1 MACTTILIGKKAS
14 WDGSTIIAR
23 NEDSSNGEFCPKR
36 FVVVHPSEQPRH
48 YKGVISHVEI
58 DLPDDPQRY
67 TSCPN
72 AILDK
77 GIWGEAGIN
86 EAQVAMSATE
96 TLTTNERV
104 LGADPL
110 VELRAAKG
118 VPGEDGFEPEVPGG
132 IGEEDFLTI
141 VLPYVRTAREG
152 VLRLGSLLEQ
162 FGTYE
167 MNGTAFS
174 DADEVWWMET
184 VGGHHWIARR
194 VPDDCYVTMPNQ
206 LGIDYFDLDD
216 ALGEQRDFMCSADL
230 REWMAQNHL
239 DLTLAEQWGA
249 DGPLGGRG
257 ADGVCS
263 RFNPR
268 EAFGSHSERDHV
280 YNTCRAWYMQRCLNP
295 SDDWDGP
302 DAEFGP
308 ESDDLPWCRVPERKL
323 TMEDVKDVLSS
334 HYEGTPFD
342 PYGELGTVEQRRR
355 YRTIGI
361 NRQSEL
367 AAMQIRPYGPAATR
381 GVEWLTYGSN
391 PFNTLV
397 PFYTEVGDTPA
408 YLRDT
413 TARVTTESF
422 YWANRLVAALADAR
436 HNDNENT
443 IGTYRERTMAFGHR
457 VLRETDAAVA
467 GLEERGA
474 SEAEVRG
481 ALEAANRRIADELRE
496 ETDGLLDRVLYTTS
510 MHMRN
515 AFSLSDH

>member
-184 VGGHHWIARR
+184 VGGHRWIARR
-194 VPDDCYVTMPNQ
+194 VPDDAYVTMPNQ
-206 LGIDYFDLDD
+206 LGIDDFDLDD
-216 ALGEQRDFMCSADL
+216 ALGEGREFLCSADL
-230 REWMAQNHL
+230 REWMAANHL
-239 DLTLAEQWGA
+239 DLTLGEGA
-249 DGPLGGRG
+249 G
-257 ADGVCS
+257 ADGVHA

-280 YNTCRAWYMQRCLNP
+280 YNTCRAWYMQRFLNP
-295 SDDWDGP
+295 SDSWDGP
-302 DAEFGP
+302 DATYGP
-308 ESDDLPWCRVPERKL
+308 ESDDIPWSRVPERKV
-323 TMEDVKDVLSS
+323 TMEDIKDVLSS

-342 PYGELGTVEQRRR
+342 PYGELGTLEQRRR
-355 YRTIGI
+355 YRPIGI
-361 NRQSEL
+361 NRQSQL
-367 AAMQIRPYGPAATR
+367 SAMEIRPSGPVATR
-381 GVEWLTYGSN
+381 PVQWFAFGSN
-391 PFNTLV
+391 PFNTMV
-397 PFYTEVGDTPA
+397 PMYTEVSDMPA
-408 YLRDT
+408 YVRDT
-413 TARVTTESF
+413 CGRVTTENF
-422 YWANRLVAALADAR
+422 YWANRVTGAIADSKY
-436 HNDNENT
+436 NDNANAV
-443 IGTYRERTMAFGHR
+443 GNYRERTMAMGHEMLRKVDAEAARLEAEGADASR
-457 VLRETDAAVA
+457 VTALLEAGNQQLADGLKRETED
-467 GLEERGA
+467 
-474 SEAEVRG
+474 
-481 ALEAANRRIADELRE
+481 
-496 ETDGLLDRVLYTTS
+496 LLDKVLYTTS
-510 MHMRN
+510 MLMRN
-515 AFSLSDH
+515 RFSLSDH